1 MRHAPTPQLLRALA
15 PLGISLCLAVF
26 ALLLPSRGA
35 SAEGEGPDLRKAA
48 AAAAAQRAALPPA
61 SASGSPASAPV
72 SAPVSAPASAP
83 TSSPTTSP
91 SVLYPPR
98 RDVLVFSHARHEA
111 RGATCD
117 RCHPAATTSRSSVDL
132 LLPTEAA
139 CRACHAIDR
148 AAPTTA
154 SCGACHRGFSPSAV
168 VPRVSSEP
176 PALKFSH
183 AAHAKTNCRQCHA
196 SVDDRPALPSMAS
209 CLGCHRDA
217 SSRCTTCHLATP
229 SGRVDVSL
237 SGWLGASPS
246 GTAADALSARL
257 RPRSN
262 LFGDAHDAA
271 FATNHRAAA
280 ARSDRTCA
288 SCHDESYCADC
299 HAGTVR
305 PLDYHPADYLQAHA
319 LEARRAASECSTCHR
334 QQSFCVGCH
343 ERTGVAPRA
352 ASELDRTSAP
362 FHPASWASVER
373 GAAQNLHAVSA
384 RRNLTTCTSCHRE
397 SDCLPCHSAD
407 SSGLRISPHPRAWR
421 SSAQCRAL
429 DRANRRMCTRCH
441 VTDDEQG
448 CDWSAD

>member
-1 MRHAPTPQLLRALA
+1 MSHARHAPTRQLLGALA
-15 PLGISLCLAVF
+15 PLCISLCLAVV

-35 SAEGEGPDLRKAA
+35 SAQGQGGAGAGSSAPDLRKAA
-48 AAAAAQRAALPPA
+48 EAAAAQRAAMPPA
-61 SASGSPASAPV
+61 PASGSPAS
-72 SAPVSAPASAP
+72 SP
-83 TSSPTTSP
+83 TSPTAASP

-98 RDVLVFSHARHEA
+98 RDVLVFSHARHAA

-148 AAPTTA
+148 AAPTAA
-154 SCGACHRGFSPSAV
+154 SCGACHRGFSPTAA

-196 SVDDRPALPSMAS
+196 LVADRLALPSMAS

-262 LFGDAHDAA
+262 LFGDAHDAT

-305 PLDYHPADYLQAHA
+305 PLDYHPADYLQAHS

-343 ERTGVAPRA
+343 ERSGVAPRA
-352 ASELDRTSAP
+352 ASELDRTGDP
-362 FHPASWASVER
+362 FHPARWASVER

-448 CDWSAD
+448 CDWAAD